1 MEVFVE
7 DPHLRRELESEVL
20 IRRRFGPEGGRRVQ
34 LRLLDLLPA
43 EVLGDLDAG
52 PGDLR
57 ELPGPP
63 KGQVSIDLGAG
74 LELILEPL
82 DLPRGGNGLGL
93 DLDKVTRLRVKEIAE
108 SN

>member
-1 MEVFVE
+1 MDVLVD

-34 LRLLDLLPA
+34 LRLLDLLAA

-63 KGQVSIDLGAG
+63 KGRVSIELGAG
-74 LELILEPL
+74 LELILEPV
-82 DLPRGGNGLGL
+82 DHPRTSKGL
-93 DLDKVTRLRVKEIAE
+93 DLDKVTKLRVKEIAE